1 MTPGFDYASLAACGS
16 LRLSISASLRF
27 SPLSVNALISLG
39 VAQGWYGC
47 GPLALSH
54 RFRHQTQS
62 PYAFCIRLL
71 RVFALHL
78 STNMQKTDRIYI
90 AGHRGL
96 AGSAIHRELQRAG
109 YANIVTRMSAELNLR
124 ERDTVR
130 AFFEKER
137 PQVVAVAAAKVGGIK
152 ANNDF
157 PVEFLLWNLQIQNN
171 VIEAAAEYGVEKLLF
186 LGSSCIY
193 PKHAHQPITEDA
205 LLTGPLEPTNDAYA
219 IAKIAGIKLCQSY
232 SRQYA
237 KRFISAMPT
246 NLYGP
251 GDNFD
256 LANSHVLPALLRKIH
271 EAKMR
276 GYHEVVV
283 WGTGTPRREF
293 LHADDLAAACRFLL
307 ENYDDPALINV
318 GYGDDVTIRE
328 LAETI
333 CEVVGYKG
341 ELTFDTT
348 KPDGTPRKLMDSSRL
363 RALGWQ
369 PAISLREGIRTTYE
383 WYLHQQAK

>member
-1 MTPGFDYASLAACGS
+1 MMKAAA
-16 LRLSISASLRF
+16 RTF
-27 SPLSVNALISLG
+27 
-39 VAQGWYGC
+39 Y
-47 GPLALSH
+47 
-54 RFRHQTQS
+54 
-62 PYAFCIRLL
+62 IRLL
-71 RVFALHL
+71 RGFALHL
-78 STNMQKTDRIYI
+78 STTMQKTDRIYI

-96 AGSAIHRELQRAG
+96 AGSAIHRELQRGG
-109 YANIVTRMSAELNLR
+109 YENIVTRTSAELNLR

-171 VIEAAAEYGVEKLLF
+171 VIEAAAEFGVKKLLF

-232 SRQYA
+232 SRQYG

-276 GYHEVVV
+276 DYNEVVV

-333 CEVVGYKG
+333 CEVVGFKG
-341 ELTFDTT
+341 ALTFDTT

-369 PAISLREGIRTTYE
+369 PTISLREGIRSTYE
-383 WYLHQQAK
+383 WYLRQNA